1 MTEGLGDEVCPQP
14 MHAKNCLVVTREI
27 QNDIKEGLGKVM
39 EAIDTKVG
47 GGVDFLEMKMEG
59 LEGSVNNLEET
70 IETTVNEAINTHMGD
85 LQATVNEAIMAI
97 NARMGDLRAMVKEV
111 MKATVGNPKSMCT
124 LREKRG
130 AQEDPSD
137 LSQRSKKHRPP
148 GLSSPLNTRVVD
160 VFPSKDASAS
170 LHGRGSSL
178 KDVSV
183 GFRGPYIG
191 RRVQSNGAGCPCK
204 KNDTVYNGV
213 VIHSFIK
220 RVGKNN
226 VVTYLVFFKEDQ
238 SVMTFTMKKLKLILC
253 D

>member
-1 MTEGLGDEVCPQP
+1 
-14 MHAKNCLVVTREI
+14 MHAKNCLVATRKI
-27 QNDIKEGLGKVM
+27 QDDIEEGFRKVM

-70 IETTVNEAINTHMGD
+70 IETTVNEAIMTINAHMGD
-85 LQATVNEAIMAI
+85 LQ
-97 NARMGDLRAMVKEV
+97 AMVKEV

-130 AQEDPSD
+130 AGEDPSD

-204 KNDTVYNGV
+204 KNDMVYNGV

-226 VVTYLVFFKEDQ
+226 VVTYLVFFEEDQ